1 MKNRYRKKPDWL
13 RRSLVEDERAG
24 NIRRILREKKLETVC
39 SEARCPNLGHCFSR
53 GTATFLIMG
62 NYCTR
67 SCKYCAIN
75 DSSIPPLP
83 LDPDE
88 PVNLAEA
95 ALEMNLSYVVITS
108 VTRDDLSDGGA
119 KHYVKTIQALREFVP
134 NVEIEILVPDFQGS
148 RESLELIASSHPDVF
163 NHNIETVKAMFSI
176 IRPDASYSRSL
187 ELLKNFKTLKPQIL
201 TKSGIMLGIG
211 ENETD
216 IEESIVDLLKAG
228 VSTLTLGQY
237 LQPSLKH
244 LPVDRYVTPEE
255 FDHWK
260 EHALK
265 LGFTRV
271 SSGPLVRSSFHAELK
286 GQYT

>member
-1 MKNRYRKKPDWL
+1 
-13 RRSLVEDERAG
+13 
-24 NIRRILREKKLETVC
+24 
-39 SEARCPNLGHCFSR
+39 
-53 GTATFLIMG
+53 
-62 NYCTR
+62 
-67 SCKYCAIN
+67 
-75 DSSIPPLP
+75 
-83 LDPDE
+83 
-88 PVNLAEA
+88 
-95 ALEMNLSYVVITS
+95 
-108 VTRDDLSDGGA
+108 
-119 KHYVKTIQALREFVP
+119 
-134 NVEIEILVPDFQGS
+134 
-148 RESLELIASSHPDVF
+148 
-163 NHNIETVKAMFSI
+163 
-176 IRPDASYSRSL
+176 
-187 ELLKNFKTLKPQIL
+187 
-201 TKSGIMLGIG
+201 MLGIG